1 MDTPESRSEAV
12 YRDNVQASLDA
23 INAAE
28 EVLSVCIGLREWIMG
43 SLQRTFGPISTI
55 KEFID

>member
-43 SLQRTFGPISTI
+43 SLQRRYRP
-55 KEFID
+55 